1 MSNLRV
7 PVGDLLGSPG
17 KERPFAGSA
26 TVNLRLGDIV
36 VDGPMDVEGN
46 AEGQLDSVHAAF
58 TASAD
63 AKFVCTRCLTVW
75 EDRVV
80 ATADQYFRTSPDE
93 DGYAIVEGSIDLT
106 GPAQDEVALALPVAP
121 LCRKDCKGLC
131 PTCGTDLNSAPCE
144 GHGDDSDS
152 PFASLKDLFDS

>member
-26 TVNLRLGDIV
+26 PVKLRLGDVV
-36 VDGPMDVEGN
+36 VDGPMDVEGT
-46 AEGQLDSVHAAF
+46 AEGQLDSVHATF
-58 TASAD
+58 TAATD
-63 AKFVCTRCLTVW
+63 ARFVCTRCLTVW

-80 ATADQYFRTSPDE
+80 AASDQYFRTVPDE
-93 DGYAIVEGSIDLT
+93 DGYSIVEGSIDLT

-121 LCRKDCKGLC
+121 LCKKDCKGLC